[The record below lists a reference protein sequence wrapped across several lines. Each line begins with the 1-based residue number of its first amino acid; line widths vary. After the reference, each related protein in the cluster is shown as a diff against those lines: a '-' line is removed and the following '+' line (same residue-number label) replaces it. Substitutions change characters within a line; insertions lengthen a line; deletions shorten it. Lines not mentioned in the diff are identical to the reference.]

1 LRVNGVICAHMP
13 ADGAYLSD
21 AEVASIRGDLRIE
34 SGRRPH
40 RCLLASAHLCAFGR
54 HEARWVSAE
63 LADRYSWAT
72 IRLLL
77 LLTSAKRV
85 TPLLPGQ
92 LAWRRRPGSATG
104 PPLFHPGPLGV
115 PDCAAAVGDAQRLC
129 SRERAAPVAAAH
141 RNTL

>member
-1 LRVNGVICAHMP
+1 LT
-13 ADGAYLSD
+13 
-21 AEVASIRGDLRIE
+21 
-34 SGRRPH
+34 
-40 RCLLASAHLCAFGR
+40 
-54 HEARWVSAE
+54 
-63 LADRYSWAT
+63 DRYSWAA

-92 LAWRRRPGSATG
+92 LAGRRRLGSATG
-104 PPLFHPGPLGV
+104 PPPFHPGPLGV